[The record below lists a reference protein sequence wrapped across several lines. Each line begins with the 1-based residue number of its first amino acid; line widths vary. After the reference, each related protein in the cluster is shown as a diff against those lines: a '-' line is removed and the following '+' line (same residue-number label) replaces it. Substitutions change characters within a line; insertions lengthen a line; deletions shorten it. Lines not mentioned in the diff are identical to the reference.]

1 MQATAFVV
9 TAKETLEL
17 RSFALRDPEPHE
29 VLLEALYTCISP
41 GTELRCFRGLQ
52 AGTVYP
58 FIPGY
63 SFIGRVLSSGASSGV
78 PVGSLVLTGGT
89 RVAPGFNLMWG
100 GHCSHAVTPG
110 ANLYVLPPGVDP
122 LEASLAKLGAIAYHG
137 MRLSRPRPNERVAV
151 LGLGPIG
158 QMAALMHGLCGAHVV
173 GYDRSIE
180 RQQAAAALG
189 ITIATGGADAAA
201 AFKDI
206 FPGGADIVV
215 DATGAPQ
222 AIAGGIALARDLPW
236 GVENLTGA
244 RYLVQG
250 SYAEGFTIPYEPA
263 FFRELNFLIPRD
275 TVPSDG
281 ASVLELLSR
290 KQLSFRPMISA
301 VRTPEEGADTYRQLM
316 SDPKLVTVAF
326 RWHA

>member
-1 MQATAFVV
+1 
-9 TAKETLEL
+9 
-17 RSFALRDPEPHE
+17 
-29 VLLEALYTCISP
+29 
-41 GTELRCFRGLQ
+41 
-52 AGTVYP
+52 
-58 FIPGY
+58 
-63 SFIGRVLSSGASSGV
+63 
-78 PVGSLVLTGGT
+78 
-89 RVAPGFNLMWG
+89 
-100 GHCSHAVTPG
+100 
-110 ANLYVLPPGVDP
+110 
-122 LEASLAKLGAIAYHG
+122 
-137 MRLSRPRPNERVAV
+137 
-151 LGLGPIG
+151 
-158 QMAALMHGLCGAHVV
+158 MAALMHGLCGAHVV
-173 GYDRSIE
+173 GYDRSVE

-189 ITIATGGADAAA
+189 ITIASGGADAAA

-301 VRTPEEGADTYRQLM
+301 VRRPEEGGDTYRQLM

-326 RWHA
+326 RWNA